1 MALDMAIKAII
12 AISQKG
18 FEQEDFHAI
27 MRATAKNNI
36 ITFIAANLKTGTI
49 GNQGEG
55 LLPNMKFDEIVT
67 DHYNAIVFVGGG
79 ASMYHRNQLAIK
91 LAGEFHEEGG
101 VVAATGDAIPILANA
116 GLIDRKTIVCDNE
129 DRSLLES
136 LAVISEENVFA
147 DGRIIT
153 AKRGFGN
160 EFGDKVSQVLME
172 IGIRPLKKKGIE
184 L

>member
-55 LLPNMKFDEIVT
+55 LLPNMKFDEIDT

-79 ASMYHRNQLAIK
+79 ASMYHKNQVAIR
-91 LAGEFHEEGG
+91 LAGEFYEKGFLHVIDSSGNTVHNSSSHLNSG
-101 VVAATGDAIPILANA
+101 LSRNRSVV
-116 GLIDRKTIVCDNE
+116 
-129 DRSLLES
+129 
-136 LAVISEENVFA
+136 
-147 DGRIIT
+147 
-153 AKRGFGN
+153 
-160 EFGDKVSQVLME
+160 
-172 IGIRPLKKKGIE
+172 
-184 L
+184 